1 LRKFKLNAQITIE
14 ENDDILIRL
23 NKNIVNPDSLRKF
36 MDYLEFEAI
45 RNASHLT
52 EIQAE
57 LLTKEINSAVWENLQ
72 KNLSLQLK

>member
-1 LRKFKLNAQITIE
+1 MNAQITIE

-23 NKNIVNPDSLRKF
+23 NKNIVNPNSLRKL

-45 RNASHLT
+45 RSSSQLT

-57 LLTKEINSAVWENLQ
+57 LLAKEVNQSAWECLQ